1 MQIHEL
7 TKTIITEAGLIDR
20 LKSAA
25 SAVKTGVQNQ
35 QDKMADKMAAANAA
49 QATAQQNKTQAQA
62 AEYAKILKS
71 RGYTGQ
77 TTTPPT
83 PTPAGALQPG
93 QRIKVVATQPS
104 GTQSN
109 YYKTDKGWENEL
121 GRPITN
127 STSIAYLEKLYAAQV
142 PPTAGTA
149 TGTSATTGQAGAIM
163 TSVDVDRAIQQLGLS
178 QQQLQAFRAQATQN
192 PGFVQAF
199 FKRLGL
205 K

>member
-1 MQIHEL
+1 
-7 TKTIITEAGLIDR
+7 
-20 LKSAA
+20 
-25 SAVKTGVQNQ
+25 
-35 QDKMADKMAAANAA
+35 MADKMAAANAV

-77 TTTPPT
+77 TTTP
-83 PTPAGALQPG
+83 TPAGTLQPG

-121 GRPITN
+121 GQPITN

-142 PPTAGTA
+142 QPTAGTA
-149 TGTSATTGQAGAIM
+149 TGTSATTGQAGAVM
-163 TSVDVDRAIQQLGLS
+163 TSIDVDRAIQQLGLS